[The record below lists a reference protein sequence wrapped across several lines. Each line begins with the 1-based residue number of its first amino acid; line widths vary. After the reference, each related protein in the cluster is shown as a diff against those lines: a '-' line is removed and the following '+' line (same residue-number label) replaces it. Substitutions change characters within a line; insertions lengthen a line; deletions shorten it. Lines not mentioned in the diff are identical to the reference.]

1 MFAQPFAALLL
12 GITLVIWS
20 TLLARR
26 VPGEPL
32 LTYESRRPVPWGL
45 VDVLFAIGL
54 LVVGS
59 SVALA
64 LLGIGLHEQS
74 GADLPLREPDLQ
86 APTIYAQAAVS
97 LVVVAVSAITILW
110 RYSATGCE
118 LGLVVGKIGSDIRLG
133 VVAFLAVA
141 PPVYLMQLI
150 LVKWFESHHP
160 LVEALRRDPRPPLL
174 TACIVA
180 AVCVAPIAE
189 EYLFRG
195 LLQGWLERLAADRD
209 HARVLLLGGRR
220 NALDEELSDEC
231 LAEHA
236 KSTSWDAASHVSPA
250 EDLTDAAGGSRPAAH
265 AAYWPVAV
273 SALIFA
279 VLHLS
284 HGPDWVPLFV
294 LALGLG
300 YVYRQTHRILPCIVV
315 HFLLNACSMV
325 MFLVDVF
332 FPYPALHATLGLFGW

>member
-26 VPGEPL
+26 RPGEPL
-32 LTYESRRPVPWGL
+32 LAYATRWPVPWGL

-64 LLGIGLHEQS
+64 VMGIGLREQS
-74 GADLPLREPDLQ
+74 GADLPMLEPDLQ

-97 LVVVAVSAITILW
+97 LVVVAVSAITILG
-110 RYSATGCE
+110 RHSATGRE
-118 LGLVVGKIGSDIRLG
+118 LGWVVGKIGSDIRLG

-160 LVEALRRDPRPPLL
+160 LVEALRRDPRPPLIV
-174 TACIVA
+174 ACIVS
-180 AVCVAPIAE
+180 AVGVAPIAE

-209 HARVLLLGGRR
+209 PPRELLLGGRPTT
-220 NALDEELSDEC
+220 LDAKPSDEF
-231 LAEHA
+231 LAENV
-236 KSTSWDAASHVSPA
+236 KSTCSDTAPQFSPDK
-250 EDLTDAAGGSRPAAH
+250 DLADAAGESGPAAR

-273 SALIFA
+273 SSLIFA

-284 HGPDWVPLFV
+284 HGPDWIPLFF
-294 LALGLG
+294 LALALG
-300 YVYRQTHRILPCIVV
+300 YVYRQTHRIFPCIVV
-315 HFLLNACSMV
+315 HFLLNACSMS

-332 FPYPALHATLGLFGW
+332 FPNLALCAALGMFSL